1 MQTYKKSTLT
11 RHAQV
16 SEYQACAAAKLR
28 ARKLGLT
35 LIPAHYTGQMQTIQ
49 AILNRSRS

>member
-16 SEYQACAAAKLR
+16 SEYQAQAAARLR
-28 ARKLGLT
+28 ARKLGLS
-35 LIPAHYTGQMQTIQ
+35 LIPAHYTSQMQTIQ
-49 AILNRSRS
+49 ATIKTMRP